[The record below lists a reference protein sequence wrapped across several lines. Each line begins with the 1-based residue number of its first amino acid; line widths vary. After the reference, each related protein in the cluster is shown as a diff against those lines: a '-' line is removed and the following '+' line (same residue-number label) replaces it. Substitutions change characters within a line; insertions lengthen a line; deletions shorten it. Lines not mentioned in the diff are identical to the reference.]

1 MSPWVNPAAEPAH
14 AYGGSAGPCHRQTSS
29 CHSESVTMDGL
40 LEAVLAVSS
49 GLELEATLRQI
60 VRAAV
65 DLVDA
70 RYGALGV
77 LGEDGMLTKFVYV
90 GIDDATRELIGSL
103 PAGHGVLGVVIED
116 ARPLHLEDLS
126 QHQASVG
133 FPPHHPPMRTFLGVP
148 IRARGEVFGRLYLTE
163 KNSGPGFTED
173 DEVVV
178 QALAGAAGIAVDNAR
193 LYEEARRRQRWL
205 EATGEV
211 TTELLGASDPTE
223 VLRLIANRARELTGA
238 DYTLIAVPDDLQMP
252 PSEIAELTVA
262 VCTGLDPDTV
272 TGRKIPIAGSTSG
285 AVFADH
291 VPRSVLSLTFGFAD
305 GLGVEFGP
313 ALALPLGA
321 GESISGVLLA
331 VRAPGSAGFDEHQ
344 LQVVSLF
351 ADQAALALQRAESQ
365 SARRE
370 LAVLAD
376 RDRIARD
383 LHDHV
388 IQRLFAIGLAMQ
400 GTHRRATSPTVAG
413 RLAEHI
419 DQLHNVI
426 QDIRTAIFDLQAGS
440 AETPRLRTTLHEAIT
455 ELTADASL
463 RTTVRMSGP
472 VDVVP
477 TGLAEHAVAVVREA
491 VSNAIRHAHAQ
502 ELVVTISVDDNL
514 VIDVTDNGI
523 GIPDTIARSGLH
535 NLHQRAVD
543 AGGSCTLKRPE
554 DGGTRLVWAAP
565 LP

>member
-1 MSPWVNPAAEPAH
+1 V
-14 AYGGSAGPCHRQTSS
+14 Q
-29 CHSESVTMDGL
+29 
-40 LEAVLAVSS
+40 
-49 GLELEATLRQI
+49 
-60 VRAAV
+60 AAV

-77 LGEDGMLTKFVYV
+77 LGDDGMLTKFVHV
-90 GIDDATRELIGSL
+90 GIDDATRELIGPL
-103 PAGHGVLGVVIED
+103 PTGHGVLGVVIED
-116 ARPLHLEDLS
+116 TKPLHLQDLS
-126 QHQASVG
+126 QHRASVG

-163 KNSGPGFTED
+163 KNSGPGFTPD
-173 DEVVV
+173 DEVVL

-211 TTELLGASDPTE
+211 TAE

-238 DYTLIAVPDDLQMP
+238 DYTLIAVPHDPATEVP

-262 VCTGLDPDTV
+262 VCAGLDADTV
-272 TGRKIPIAGSTSG
+272 TGRKIPIVGSTSG

-291 VPRSVLSLTFGFAD
+291 VPRSVPSLAFGLAD

-331 VRAPGSAGFDEHQ
+331 VRAPGSAKFDEHQ

-351 ADQAALALQRAESQ
+351 ADQAALALQRAENQ

-370 LAVLAD
+370 LEVLAD

-388 IQRLFAIGLAMQ
+388 IQRLFAIGLAIQ
-400 GTHRRATSPTVAG
+400 GTHRRATSPAVTD

-419 DQLHNVI
+419 DQLHTVI
-426 QDIRTAIFDLQAGS
+426 QDIRTAIFDLHTDPTD
-440 AETPRLRTTLHEAIT
+440 TPRLRTTLHEAIT

-463 RTTVRMSGP
+463 RTTIRMSGP

-477 TGLAEHAVAVVREA
+477 PRLAEHAVAVVREA
-491 VSNAIRHAHAQ
+491 VSNAVRHAHAHD
-502 ELVVTISVDDNL
+502 LVVTISVDDNL

-523 GIPDTIARSGLH
+523 GLPDTVARSGLH
-535 NLHQRAVD
+535 NLHQRATD
-543 AGGSCTLKRPE
+543 TGGSCTLQRPE
-554 DGGTRLVWAAP
+554 DGGTRLIWTAP

>member
-1 MSPWVNPAAEPAH
+1 LLAEVQERIEEII
-14 AYGGSAGPCHRQTSS
+14 GTRDR
-29 CHSESVTMDGL
+29 MDGL

-49 GLELEATLRQI
+49 GLELDATLRQI
-60 VRAAV
+60 VQAAV
-65 DLVDA
+65 DLVDS
-70 RYGALGV
+70 RYGAVGV
-77 LGEDGMLTKFVYV
+77 LGEDGMLTKFVFV
-90 GIDDATRELIGSL
+90 GVDDATRELIGPL
-103 PAGHGVLGVVIED
+103 PTGHGLLGVVLEG
-116 ARPLHLEDLS
+116 AKPLLLDDLS
-126 QHQASVG
+126 LHSASAG
-133 FPPHHPPMRTFLGVP
+133 FPANHPPMRTFLGLP

-163 KNSGPGFTED
+163 KNSGQGFTED
-173 DEVVV
+173 DKVVV

-205 EATGEV
+205 EAAGEI

-223 VLRLIANRARELTGA
+223 ALRLIACRALELTGA
-238 DYTLIAVPDDLQMP
+238 DYTVIAVPDP
-252 PSEIAELTVA
+252 EVVPSEIAELTVA
-262 VCTGLDPDTV
+262 VCAGMDPDTV

-291 VPRSVLSLTFGFAD
+291 VPRSVPGLAFDFAE

-313 ALALPLGA
+313 ALAVPLGA
-321 GESISGVLLA
+321 GESISGVLLT
-331 VRAPGSAGFDEHQ
+331 VREPGSARFDEHQ
-344 LQVVSLF
+344 FQVGSSF

-370 LAVLAD
+370 LEVLAD

-400 GTHRRATSPTVAG
+400 GTHRRAKSPVVAG

-419 DQLHNVI
+419 DHLHDVI
-426 QDIRTAIFDLQAGS
+426 QEIRTAIFDLQAG
-440 AETPRLRTTLHEAIT
+440 ACETSRLRAVLHEVIT
-455 ELTADASL
+455 DLTDDTEL

-472 VDVVP
+472 VNVVP
-477 TGLAEHAVAVVREA
+477 AGLAEHTEAVVLEA
-491 VSNAIRHAHAQ
+491 VSNAIRHARAS
-502 ELVVTISVDDNL
+502 ELVVTISVDDDL

-523 GIPDTIARSGLH
+523 GIPHTVARSGLH
-535 NLHQRAVD
+535 NLQQRAAD
-543 AGGSCTLKRPE
+543 AGGSCTVERPH
-554 DGGTRLVWAAP
+554 DGGTRVVWTAP

>member
-1 MSPWVNPAAEPAH
+1 
-14 AYGGSAGPCHRQTSS
+14 
-29 CHSESVTMDGL
+29 MDGL

-49 GLELEATLRQI
+49 GLELDATLRQI
-60 VRAAV
+60 VQAAV

-77 LGEDGMLTKFVYV
+77 LGDDGMLTKFVYV
-90 GIDDATRELIGSL
+90 GINEATRKLIGPL
-103 PAGHGVLGVVIED
+103 PTGHGVLGVVIED
-116 ARPLHLEDLS
+116 AEPLHLEDLS
-126 QHQASVG
+126 QHPASVG

-163 KNSGPGFTED
+163 KNSGPGFAPD
-173 DEVVV
+173 DEVVL

-211 TTELLGASDPTE
+211 TAELLGASDPTE

-238 DYTLIAVPDDLQMP
+238 DYTLIAVPDDLGVA

-262 VCTGLDPDTV
+262 VCAGMDPDTV

-291 VPRSVLSLTFGFAD
+291 VPRSVPSLAFGLAD
-305 GLGVEFGP
+305 GVGAEFGP

-365 SARRE
+365 SARQE
-370 LAVLAD
+370 LEVLAD

-400 GTHRRATSPTVAG
+400 WPAGWLSTS
-413 RLAEHI
+413 I
-419 DQLHNVI
+419 
-426 QDIRTAIFDLQAGS
+426 
-440 AETPRLRTTLHEAIT
+440 
-455 ELTADASL
+455 
-463 RTTVRMSGP
+463 
-472 VDVVP
+472 
-477 TGLAEHAVAVVREA
+477 
-491 VSNAIRHAHAQ
+491 
-502 ELVVTISVDDNL
+502 
-514 VIDVTDNGI
+514 
-523 GIPDTIARSGLH
+523 
-535 NLHQRAVD
+535 
-543 AGGSCTLKRPE
+543 SCTMSSRIFAPRSSISTPVPPTHP
-554 DGGTRLVWAAP
+554 GCAPHCMRRLP
-565 LP
+565 N